1 MESMPKPSLESDDKL
16 HIVMLPWLAFGHMI
30 PFLELSKLI
39 AQKGHTVSFVSTPR
53 NIDKLPKMPQKLA
66 SLINLVKLQLP
77 QVKKLPENTKS
88 TTDLPYDKVK
98 YLKMAYDQLQQ
109 PMTQLLAD
117 MAPDWV
123 IYDFAPYWLG
133 PVAAKLG
140 ISRVCFS
147 IFIAATLCFAGPIPV
162 LKGEDDR
169 TAPEDFTA
177 TPKWIPFK
185 SNIACF
191 QLFEVKC
198 IFDDVASVDY
208 ENIPATYR
216 FGAGIEACDVL
227 AKPIIPIGLLP
238 TTTYDSSDNG
248 EAWTEI
254 KEWLNKQAK
263 RPVVYVAFGS
273 EAKPNQ
279 AELTEIALGLE
290 LSELPF
296 FWVLRNW
303 RGVADA
309 EVIELPNGFEE
320 RTKER
325 GVVCTSWAP
334 QLKILSHDL
343 VGGFLSHSRLSSV
356 VEAIQFTKPL
366 ILLSSLADTGLIARL
381 LEEKRTAYLILR
393 EEQDGSFTRDSVAD
407 SLRLVIVE
415 DEGRIYK
422 EKVKEM
428 SGLQEDRPVE
438 LHEREVTRLRSE
450 KGSRLWIGIET
461 GIETVTSRV
470 EARGGDEIMNTGLLV
485 ILLRIVVPIGG
496 IAVDTSEP
504 ELRPQGKL
512 TVTVKTEVID
522 NDLNPIWNQT
532 FELIAEDKETQSLI
546 LELEG
551 VVTFFGRVAI
561 LIDQNTQAFHMFITA
576 LLQLLDR
583 SGLLYGEL
591 ARFVLRLLGI
601 RAKPKKKAIVMM
613 REWCYLH
620 TGKALMSI
628 KASFS
633 NIANVL
639 LDWDVVHNDDFYSWR
654 GVFCDNVTLSIVSL
668 DFQGNKL
675 TGQIPD
681 EIGNCVS
688 LMLV

>member
-1 MESMPKPSLESDDKL
+1 MESMPKPSMESDDKL

-30 PFLELSKLI
+30 PFLELTKLI

-53 NIDKLPKMPQKLA
+53 NIDRLPKMPPNLA

-77 QVKKLPENTKS
+77 QVEKLPENAES

-140 ISRVCFS
+140 ISSVFFS
-147 IFIAATLCFAGPIPV
+147 ISIAASLAKMIV
-162 LKGEDDR
+162 Q
-169 TAPEDFTA
+169 DFTV

-185 SNIACF
+185 SDVACF
-191 QLFEVKC
+191 RLFEVKR
-198 IFDDVASVDY
+198 IFDDVASVDD

-227 AKPIIPIGLLP
+227 AVRSSYEFEPEWLKLLQQIHQKPIIPIGLLP
-238 TTTYDSSDNG
+238 TTAYDSSDNG

-254 KEWLNKQAK
+254 KEWLDKQSK
-263 RPVVYVAFGS
+263 RSVVYVAFGS

-296 FWVLRNW
+296 FWVLRNR
-303 RGVADA
+303 RGVADT

-334 QLKILSHDL
+334 QLKILSHDS
-343 VGGFLSHSRLSSV
+343 VGGFLSHSGLSSV
-356 VEAIQFTKPL
+356 VEAIQFKKPL

-381 LEEKRTAYLILR
+381 LEEKKMTYLIPR

-415 DEGRIYK
+415 DEGRIYR

-428 SGLQEDRPVE
+428 SGL
-438 LHEREVTRLRSE
+438 
-450 KGSRLWIGIET
+450 
-461 GIETVTSRV
+461 
-470 EARGGDEIMNTGLLV
+470 LV
-485 ILLRIVVPIGG
+485 DDAL
-496 IAVDTSEP
+496 
-504 ELRPQGKL
+504 Q
-512 TVTVKTEVID
+512 
-522 NDLNPIWNQT
+522 
-532 FELIAEDKETQSLI
+532 DKY
-546 LELEG
+546 
-551 VVTFFGRVAI
+551 VNNF
-561 LIDQNTQAFHMFITA
+561 
-576 LLQLLDR
+576 
-583 SGLLYGEL
+583 
-591 ARFVLRLLGI
+591 LGYL
-601 RAKPKKKAIVMM
+601 KKHK
-613 REWCYLH
+613 
-620 TGKALMSI
+620 
-628 KASFS
+628 
-633 NIANVL
+633 
-639 LDWDVVHNDDFYSWR
+639 
-654 GVFCDNVTLSIVSL
+654 
-668 DFQGNKL
+668 Q
-675 TGQIPD
+675 
-681 EIGNCVS
+681 
-688 LMLV
+688 